1 MDLDGAFGYAAVIH
15 LHEDLPQAAIAPSL
29 KDHLSLMGQRKT
41 DLWIRERKLLHD
53 IADQGKFI
61 LRRFQ
66 VLKAGRCALKE
77 MFDFDPSAGRTGSW
91 MCAFEFAIADLY
103 FRPLMTIIGLQD
115 NMGNRCDR
123 GESLSAESH
132 GVDVPEIILF
142 FHLAGRMPLERCGRI
157 LCIHA
162 FSIICDDDAFDPAL
176 DDVDSNVMRMCI
188 DAVFHQ
194 LFDDA
199 AWSFHDL
206 SGRDH
211 IAQMFAQHIDLSHA
225 YPLLCHIARL

>member
-1 MDLDGAFGYAAVIH
+1 M
-15 LHEDLPQAAIAPSL
+15 
-29 KDHLSLMGQRKT
+29 
-41 DLWIRERKLLHD
+41 
-53 IADQGKFI
+53 
-61 LRRFQ
+61 
-66 VLKAGRCALKE
+66 
-77 MFDFDPSAGRTGSW
+77 
-91 MCAFEFAIADLY
+91 
-103 FRPLMTIIGLQD
+103 
-115 NMGNRCDR
+115 
-123 GESLSAESH
+123 
-132 GVDVPEIILF
+132 DVPEIILF

-162 FSIICDDDAFDPAL
+162 FSIICDDDTFDPAL
-176 DDVDSNVMRMCI
+176 DDVDRNVMRMCI